1 VRDDEAARRG
11 WGWGATKAAATGGYH
26 KRPAIGEPELV
37 SCVASSHLKVQTFAP
52 PRKGGAF
59 SHGELDYIG
68 EMQIARYFAVGVEQA
83 PDGEFVAGKCDEAL
97 SALSAVR
104 RARSLAHQ
112 NGGAVAFRWRGD
124 VEFGRPGSIEILA
137 GFGEL
142 PAEVEHLIGEA

>member
-1 VRDDEAARRG
+1 MDARRCSATLNRPAARAARG
-11 WGWGATKAAATGGYH
+11 
-26 KRPAIGEPELV
+26 
-37 SCVASSHLKVQTFAP
+37 
-52 PRKGGAF
+52 F
-59 SHGELDYIG
+59 SAQEAGPNYIG

-97 SALSAVR
+97 SALSALR

-124 VEFGRPGSIEILA
+124 VEVGRPESIEILA

-142 PAEVEHLIGEA
+142 PAEVGRLIREA